1 MDDIFYWLLSM
12 SISGSIAGV
21 FILLIRRIKRI
32 PKSAVC
38 LLWIIPCIRFVIP
51 VGISA
56 KYSLASLA
64 VMFTG
69 TKTVSV
75 SGSFENMTMIN
86 YIAGADRYFPIR
98 YKTELLQNLFFV
110 FGVIW
115 IAGLALLALT
125 WVLAYVSSM
134 REIKYARR
142 LRDNIFISDRTDT
155 PAVFGILHP
164 KIVLPSGFEDKTLKY
179 ILLHENI
186 HVKRR
191 DNLIRIIAISVA
203 SVHWFNPLAWIFLK
217 AFLSDIELSCD
228 ERVLSKLGADRKKDY
243 ARALLESGYGVAV
256 FASAFGGARIR
267 TRVENILSFKKMTW
281 LSLVLFTVL
290 VVMIFYVLLTNAG

>member
-1 MDDIFYWLLSM
+1 M

-228 ERVLSKLGADRKKDY
+228 EYVVSHLREAEKKEY
-243 ARALLESGYGVAV
+243 ALALIGCKNEKNIVR
-256 FASAFGGARIR
+256 SAFYGAKLKD
-267 TRVENILSFKKMTW
+267 RVENIFSYKKISVASFA
-281 LSLVLFTVL
+281 LLIVLFASAAY
-290 VVMIFYVLLTNAG
+290 ILLTNPK